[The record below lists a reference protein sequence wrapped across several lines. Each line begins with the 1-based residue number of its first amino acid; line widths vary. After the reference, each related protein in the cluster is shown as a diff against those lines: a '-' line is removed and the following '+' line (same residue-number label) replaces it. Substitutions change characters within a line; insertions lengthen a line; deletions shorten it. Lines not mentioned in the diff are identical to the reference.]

1 MGEKHPEL
9 AQQMVEKALSE
20 NLTIKQQLG
29 RVVGGLYRSNIEIAW
44 SYIKSWVN
52 SDDLVLWLAV
62 AGSYYFLD
70 WSVFQ
75 DKEWEVLYCLV
86 TKQSSQVDLK
96 ILELI
101 SRFAPHNPLRSI
113 EFFKIIAARGD
124 ENVLLCVAQ
133 VLFRSFKDSQ
143 NGWGKKFIAS
153 EVFLNIVQ
161 NFERLSCLD
170 YASEQCLAI
179 LGKIDPMKVIDF
191 IERRI
196 IIKGEQHERS
206 EYYEAINLPY
216 SLVAKSIQSSTEY
229 SNVLRRV
236 RDWMLREDVWLYKA
250 PKVLKEIAGS
260 LSEPLYS
267 VLMEWVKS
275 GDVQKLHAVAK
286 ILRVFNSGQ
295 LFYSLSREI
304 ICNTNNEIILSY
316 IRTSINSTP
325 GVIVGGFSNHPR
337 QRQEEISSWLEDENF
352 RVRRFA
358 NRMKQ
363 SLQQDLERELETEE
377 FEKRNW

>member
-1 MGEKHPEL
+1 
-9 AQQMVEKALSE
+9 
-20 NLTIKQQLG
+20 
-29 RVVGGLYRSNIEIAW
+29 
-44 SYIKSWVN
+44 
-52 SDDLVLWLAV
+52 LWLAV
-62 AGSYYFLD
+62 AGSYHFLD

-75 DKEWEVLYCLV
+75 DKEWEVLYRLIN
-86 TKQSSQVDLK
+86 KKSSQVDLK

-113 EFFKIIAARGD
+113 EFLKIIANRSD
-124 ENVLLCVAQ
+124 ENVLLRVAE
-133 VLFRSFKDSQ
+133 VLSWSFKYSQ
-143 NGWGKKFIAS
+143 DGWGKQFITS
-153 EVFLNIVQ
+153 EDLLNIVQ
-161 NFERLSCLD
+161 NFERLSRLD
-170 YASEQCLAI
+170 YAAEECLAI
-179 LGKIDPMKVIDF
+179 MGKIDPMNVIDF

-196 IIKGEQHERS
+196 IIQAEQHRIT
-206 EYYEAINLPY
+206 EYYEAIHLPY

-304 ICNTNNEIILSY
+304 ICITNNEIILSY
-316 IRTSINSTP
+316 ISTSINSTP

-363 SLQQDLERELETEE
+363 SLQEYLERELETEE
-377 FEKRNW
+377 FEERNW